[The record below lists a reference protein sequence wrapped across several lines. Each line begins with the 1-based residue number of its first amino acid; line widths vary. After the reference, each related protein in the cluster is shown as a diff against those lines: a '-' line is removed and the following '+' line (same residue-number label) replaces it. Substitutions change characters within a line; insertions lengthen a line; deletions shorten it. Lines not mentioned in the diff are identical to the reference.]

1 MTLSEFSNEFD
12 LFYNNIMSN
21 AAPGLT
27 EYEKS
32 VFLTK
37 AQDDIIKAYFNPKG
51 NKFQEG
57 LDDSP
62 KRQIDFSTIT
72 VYTELGKATGDDGIE
87 GNHFNVNSV
96 RFKFPDDAI
105 VVINET
111 LKVQRDSK
119 AKYLVVVP
127 ISYLEYNRL
136 MSKPYKYPIKGQAW
150 RLLFNNGTKTYTEI
164 IAGPSDDMGT
174 SKYFV
179 RYIKRPSPIILED
192 LPDGLTINNKSK
204 ASDCILDEGI
214 HHEILQRAVELA
226 KAAYTGD
233 LTTQVALGQ
242 SSQTNLGIV
251 TSQGR

>member
-57 LDDSP
+57 LDDSL

-72 VYTELGKATGDDGIE
+72 VYTELGKATGDDGMQ
-87 GNHFNVNSV
+87 GNHFNPNSV
-96 RFKFPDDAI
+96 RFKFPDDVI

-111 LKVQRDSK
+111 LKVQRDSDD
-119 AKYLVVVP
+119 KYLVVVP

-150 RLLFNNGTKTYTEI
+150 
-164 IAGPSDDMGT
+164 
-174 SKYFV
+174 
-179 RYIKRPSPIILED
+179 
-192 LPDGLTINNKSK
+192 
-204 ASDCILDEGI
+204 
-214 HHEILQRAVELA
+214 
-226 KAAYTGD
+226 
-233 LTTQVALGQ
+233 
-242 SSQTNLGIV
+242 
-251 TSQGR
+251 